1 MLCNRNGTRANSCYS
16 GILLIRDKILGF
28 NERSDYMNH
37 VEAVKFFKNQE
48 KVVKDSFPQVMGATQ
63 AAKQLEQNG
72 LLRMDDYL
80 GIELDNSYITTA
92 FVLSNRKSKEES

>member
-1 MLCNRNGTRANSCYS
+1 
-16 GILLIRDKILGF
+16 
-28 NERSDYMNH
+28 MNY

-48 KVVKDSFPQVMGATQ
+48 KIVKDAFPQVMGATQ

-80 GIELDNSYITTA
+80 GEELDNDYITTA
-92 FVLSNRKSKEES
+92 FVLSNRKSKEEPVKTLLFQL

>member
-1 MLCNRNGTRANSCYS
+1 
-16 GILLIRDKILGF
+16 
-28 NERSDYMNH
+28 MNY

-48 KVVKDSFPQVMGATQ
+48 KIVKDAFPQVMGATQ

-80 GIELDNSYITTA
+80 
-92 FVLSNRKSKEES
+92 

>member
-1 MLCNRNGTRANSCYS
+1 MS
-16 GILLIRDKILGF
+16 
-28 NERSDYMNH
+28 
-37 VEAVKFFKNQE
+37 
-48 KVVKDSFPQVMGATQ
+48 ATQ

-80 GIELDNSYITTA
+80 LGEELDNDYITTA

>member
-1 MLCNRNGTRANSCYS
+1 
-16 GILLIRDKILGF
+16 
-28 NERSDYMNH
+28 MNY

-48 KVVKDSFPQVMGATQ
+48 KIVKDAFPQVMSATQ

-72 LLRMDDYL
+72 VLRMDDYL
-80 GIELDNSYITTA
+80 LGEELDNDYITTA

>member
-1 MLCNRNGTRANSCYS
+1 
-16 GILLIRDKILGF
+16 
-28 NERSDYMNH
+28 MNY

-48 KVVKDSFPQVMGATQ
+48 KIVKDTFPQVMCATQ

-72 LLRMDDYL
+72 LFRMDDYL
-80 GIELDNSYITTA
+80 GEELDNNYITTA

>member
-1 MLCNRNGTRANSCYS
+1 M
-16 GILLIRDKILGF
+16 
-28 NERSDYMNH
+28 SDYMNY

-48 KVVKDSFPQVMGATQ
+48 KIVKDAFPQVMSATQ

-80 GIELDNSYITTA
+80 LGEELDNDYITTA

>member
-1 MLCNRNGTRANSCYS
+1 
-16 GILLIRDKILGF
+16 
-28 NERSDYMNH
+28 MNY

-48 KVVKDSFPQVMGATQ
+48 KIVKDAFPQVMSATQ

-80 GIELDNSYITTA
+80 LGEELDNDYITTA
-92 FVLSNRKSKEES
+92 FVLSNQKSKEES

>member
-1 MLCNRNGTRANSCYS
+1 
-16 GILLIRDKILGF
+16 
-28 NERSDYMNH
+28 MNY

-48 KVVKDSFPQVMGATQ
+48 KIVKDAFPQVMGATQ

-80 GIELDNSYITTA
+80 LGEELDDDYITTA

>member
-1 MLCNRNGTRANSCYS
+1 
-16 GILLIRDKILGF
+16 
-28 NERSDYMNH
+28 MNY

-48 KVVKDSFPQVMGATQ
+48 KIVKDAFPQVMSATQ

-80 GIELDNSYITTA
+80 LGEELDNDYITTT

>member
-1 MLCNRNGTRANSCYS
+1 
-16 GILLIRDKILGF
+16 
-28 NERSDYMNH
+28 MNY

-48 KVVKDSFPQVMGATQ
+48 KIVKDAFPQVMSATQ

-80 GIELDNSYITTA
+80 LGEELDNDYITTA

>member
-1 MLCNRNGTRANSCYS
+1 MKKIKFNRNHVAIGLTC
-16 GILLIRDKILGF
+16 LG
-28 NERSDYMNH
+28 SIG
-37 VEAVKFFKNQE
+37 VI
-48 KVVKDSFPQVMGATQ
+48 ATTVL

-80 GIELDNSYITTA
+80 GEELDNNYITTA